1 MNARAIPVSTLVLLL
16 LACAACTGASE
27 QADAEPV
34 VSEEP
39 LVQSAASLS
48 FTTSRVAEVTKCSA
62 LGRSDCADVDRDGLT
77 DAWEDTV
84 LAHFQP
90 RLEFDE
96 QERGLTDPRFRVG
109 TAGRVVARRGDPSH
123 VVVFYGFAFSE
134 DYGSCS
140 FTDHHGDVERAV
152 IELERTAGTNG
163 DVRMVKAFTA
173 AHEGDVTDASHIY
186 ERERLASE
194 LELVSEN
201 GAPRWLLYTSR
212 NKHGTY
218 ANKRTCESKKLPCVA
233 DYCASSNKPNRN
245 DYRRLPLLLNAGEPD
260 HPRDSDWSRFGY
272 EGADAWS
279 TKPFCG
285 VASSGSCDS
294 APRSTFVRDPF
305 TKTDI

>member
-1 MNARAIPVSTLVLLL
+1 MSMRLPLSVLGGWL
-16 LACAACTGASE
+16 LACGACAVATDE
-27 QADAEPV
+27 PADEAR
-34 VSEEP
+34 VSEAP
-39 LVQSAASLS
+39 LVESPASFS
-48 FTTSRVAEVTKCSA
+48 FATARVADVTKCVA
-62 LGRSDCADVDRDGLT
+62 MGRGDCADVDRDGLT

-90 RLEFDE
+90 RLELDE
-96 QERGLTDPRFRVG
+96 QERGLTDPSFRVG
-109 TAGRVVARRGDPSH
+109 TAGRVVARHDDPSR

-163 DVRMVKAFTA
+163 DVRMIKAFTA
-173 AHEGDVTDASHIY
+173 AHEGDVTDASHLY
-186 ERERLASE
+186 EGDRLASE
-194 LELVSEN
+194 LEFVSEN

-245 DYRRLPLLLNAGEPD
+245 DYRRLPRLLNAGEPE
-260 HPRDSDWSRFGY
+260 HPRDSGWSRFGY
-272 EGADAWS
+272 ESADAWS

-285 VASSGSCDS
+285 LASGGSCDS

-305 TKTDI
+305 SKKDI